1 MEQTPPGTEHAP
13 NKALDE
19 APEGAP
25 DGERLARNLDWNLL
39 RTFIAIVQEGG
50 ITPAANRLLLKQPS
64 VSNAL
69 KRLEGHLGR
78 RLVDRGPG
86 RFRITPAGELLYRE
100 ALEIHGTVSRLA
112 VGLRELHDEIQ
123 GRVTIALASHVVFPA
138 FDETLTAFS
147 ERHPKASYSIDVS
160 TSADVIRWVL
170 EKRASFGLCLVHR
183 QHPKLAYEWMFREH
197 FGFFCGPR
205 HRFFGR
211 SDLQLSDLEG
221 EPSVSFRTD
230 ALQDALRPVAI
241 LRAQVRM
248 DDTIRG
254 MSSNLEEVRRMITAG
269 IGIGPL
275 PIHVMARDVQAGLL
289 WQLPPYDT
297 PPAIDIYLV
306 WNPLTRLNRAEAAF
320 LEMLRERVA
329 ALPAEQRRF
338 PAEG

>member
-1 MEQTPPGTEHAP
+1 MDHLPANPTAQDP
-13 NKALDE
+13 
-19 APEGAP
+19 P
-25 DGERLARNLDWNLL
+25 DGEKLARNLDWNLL
-39 RTFIAIVQEGG
+39 RSFIAIVEEGG
-50 ITPAANRLLLKQPS
+50 ISAAANRLLLKQPT

-86 RFRITPAGELLYRE
+86 RFQVTAAGELLYRE
-100 ALEIHGTVSRLA
+100 ALEIHGTVARLA
-112 VGLRELHDEIQ
+112 VGLRELRDEIQ
-123 GRVTIALASHVVFPA
+123 GQVTIALASHVVFPA

-147 ERHPKASYSIDVS
+147 ERHPRASYSVEVS
-160 TSADVIRWVL
+160 TSAEVVRRVL
-170 EKRASFGLCLVHR
+170 EKRATLGLCLVHR
-183 QHPKLAYEWMFREH
+183 QHPKLNYEWMFREH

-211 SDLQLSDLEG
+211 SDLALHDLEG
-221 EPSVSFRTD
+221 EPSVSFSTD

-241 LRAQVRM
+241 LRTQIRM

-254 MSSNLEEVRRMITAG
+254 TSSNLEEVRRMITAG

-306 WNPLTRLNRAEAAF
+306 WNPVTRMNRAEAAF
-320 LEMLRERVA
+320 LELLRERVA
-329 ALPAEQRRF
+329 ALPAAQRKF
-338 PAEG
+338 PSEG